1 MTRRPT
7 APPNPTPPNPTPP
20 NPHAEYTAVARRCT
34 EVILRRYSTS
44 FALACRLLAP
54 ETRPHVAAI
63 YAWARVGDEVVDG
76 TLDTAA
82 GAGGEVDVARALLAE
97 ARERTHRAIERGVDS
112 DPVTH
117 AFADTARHFG
127 IDARLI
133 DPFYDSMEAD
143 LDVRVHTEESLR
155 RYIHG
160 SAEVI
165 GEMCLRTF
173 AGGAVADD
181 AGMAAG
187 ARALGSA
194 FQKVNF
200 LRDVREDHLELG
212 RNYLPGRDPGALTDR
227 DVAELADDVDSDL
240 RIARAAIGRIPGR
253 DRLAVLAAHDLF
265 AELNGR
271 LRAAGAEGVSTGRV
285 RVPDPVKLAV
295 IARAAAGR
303 SRTGP
308 GRSRS
313 GAARSR
319 SGPAASPG
327 SAESTGSVR

>member
-1 MTRRPT
+1 MSPNGSP
-7 APPNPTPPNPTPP
+7 APSA
-20 NPHAEYTAVARRCT
+20 HAEFTAVARRCCD
-34 EVILRRYSTS
+34 VVLRRYSTS

-54 ETRPHVAAI
+54 ATRPHVAAV

-76 TLDTAA
+76 ALGDLD
-82 GAGGEVDVARALLAE
+82 GARELLAE
-97 ARERTHRAIERGVDS
+97 SRHRTHRAIARGFDP

-117 AFADTARHFG
+117 AFADTARRFG
-127 IDARLI
+127 IGARLV

-143 LDVRVHTEESLR
+143 LDVTVHTEDSLR

-173 AGGAVADD
+173 AGGGLGDD
-181 AGMAAG
+181 EETAAG

-200 LRDVREDHLELG
+200 LRDVREDHLDLG
-212 RNYLPGRDPGALTDR
+212 RSYLPGRDPGRLTDR
-227 DVAELADDVDSDL
+227 DVAELADDVDADL
-240 RIARAAIGRIPGR
+240 RVARAAIDRIPGR

-265 AELNGR
+265 AELNSR
-271 LRAAGAEGVSTGRV
+271 LRAAGAEQVSAGRV
-285 RVPDPVKLAV
+285 RVPDRVKLAV

-303 SRTGP
+303 S
-308 GRSRS
+308 
-313 GAARSR
+313 AEARR
-319 SGPAASPG
+319 
-327 SAESTGSVR
+327 

>member
-1 MTRRPT
+1 MTP
-7 APPNPTPPNPTPP
+7 AS
-20 NPHAEYTAVARRCT
+20 PHEEFT
-34 EVILRRYSTS
+34 EASRACATVLLRRYSTS

-54 ETRPHVAAI
+54 STRAHVAAI

-76 TLDTAA
+76 AMDDPVAA
-82 GAGGEVDVARALLAE
+82 RELIAE
-97 ARERTHRAIERGVDS
+97 ARRRTHRAIERGLDP

-117 AFADTARHFG
+117 AFADTARRFG
-127 IDARLI
+127 IGARLV

-143 LDVRVHTEESLR
+143 LEVTEHSDESLR

-173 AGGAVADD
+173 AGGGLGDD
-181 AGMAAG
+181 DDTAAG

-200 LRDVREDHLELG
+200 LRDVREDFTELG

-227 DVAELADDVDSDL
+227 DVRELADDVDADL
-240 RIARAAIGRIPGR
+240 RLARAAIDRIPGR

-265 AELNGR
+265 AELNVR
-271 LRAAGAEGVSTGRV
+271 LRAAGAAGVSAGRV
-285 RVPDPVKLAV
+285 RVPNPVKV
-295 IARAAAGR
+295 TIIARAAASGR
-303 SRTGP
+303 P
-308 GRSRS
+308 GRLS
-313 GAARSR
+313 GDGAGR
-319 SGPAASPG
+319 
-327 SAESTGSVR
+327 

>member
-1 MTRRPT
+1 MTPQS
-7 APPNPTPPNPTPP
+7 
-20 NPHAEYTAVARRCT
+20 PHAEFTEAARKCS

-54 ETRPHVAAI
+54 ATRPHVAAV

-76 TLDTAA
+76 AMD
-82 GAGGEVDVARALLAE
+82 DPVA
-97 ARERTHRAIERGVDS
+97 ARELIDDARRRTHRAVERGLDP

-117 AFADTARHFG
+117 AFADTARRFG
-127 IDARLI
+127 IGARLI

-143 LDVRVHTEESLR
+143 LEVTEHTEESLR

-173 AGGAVADD
+173 AGGGLGDD
-181 AGMAAG
+181 DELAAG

-200 LRDVREDHLELG
+200 LRDIREDSLELG
-212 RNYLPGRDPGALTDR
+212 RNYLPGRDPRALTDT
-227 DVAELADDVDSDL
+227 DVRELADDVDADL
-240 RIARAAIGRIPGR
+240 RVARAAIDRIPGR

-265 AELNGR
+265 AELNDR
-271 LRAAGAEGVSTGRV
+271 LRAAGAAGVSAGRV
-285 RVPDPVKLAV
+285 RVPNPVKLAV
-295 IARAAAGR
+295 IGRAASGR
-303 SRTGP
+303 
-308 GRSRS
+308 GRAVPR
-313 GAARSR
+313 GGRAV
-319 SGPAASPG
+319 
-327 SAESTGSVR
+327 VR